1 MTGAG
6 TVPEGATSGPL
17 SEREQRL
24 LDQIERAL
32 QAEDP
37 KLVSALHGSY
47 QHKPSPSL
55 WVLETLRTSCDL
67 LIFVYQAA
75 EAVASYNPVKL
86 RRGVLG
92 KGS

>member
-1 MTGAG
+1 MSRPISPRTAR
-6 TVPEGATSGPL
+6 TESGPVG
-17 SEREQRL
+17 
-24 LDQIERAL
+24 
-32 QAEDP
+32 P
-37 KLVSALHGSY
+37 
-47 QHKPSPSL
+47 
-55 WVLETLRTSCDL
+55 ETLRASCDL